1 MPHGLPLTP
10 PQSAAYS
17 TSVSVSKPDIYIE
30 WVSLG
35 PPGSQQEAPCRL
47 TSHHRLFGMELS
59 AGDVSLGVSVPPSTA
74 EGSGSAPGSF
84 SSSGVAS
91 CGQLRCHCRFQHWLC
106 RGCLSPRG
114 AGCVLTGVRR
124 ALLGARP
131 AGAGSPILLF
141 AAGSRLAPVLLGC
154 PWGGR
159 AALWNASPQNST
171 STRPTRQQIRG
182 AHNPPPS
189 PHALLCS
196 HQLTRGCQVLHA
208 QTSHAQSTACHPSRW
223 PGLKTTAV
231 ALRSEATERTVPKQ
245 RGVIFSLPAQY

>member
-59 AGDVSLGVSVPPSTA
+59 AGDVSLGVSVPLSTA

-91 CGQLRCHCRFQHWLC
+91 CGQLRCHC
-106 RGCLSPRG
+106 
-114 AGCVLTGVRR
+114 
-124 ALLGARP
+124 
-131 AGAGSPILLF
+131 
-141 AAGSRLAPVLLGC
+141 
-154 PWGGR
+154 
-159 AALWNASPQNST
+159 
-171 STRPTRQQIRG
+171 
-182 AHNPPPS
+182 
-189 PHALLCS
+189 
-196 HQLTRGCQVLHA
+196 
-208 QTSHAQSTACHPSRW
+208 
-223 PGLKTTAV
+223 
-231 ALRSEATERTVPKQ
+231 
-245 RGVIFSLPAQY
+245 